1 MSLEDLTGVI
11 RKDKESGRTP
21 ERRRSYAWL
30 LPVSLLVGFVLILGL
45 LFGERLIPAKAVTTA
60 PVITIR
66 TNKPDSPGHVAD
78 HNVTSVGNFGK
89 GGLLFQASGWVEPDP
104 YLTIVPSLVNGVV
117 ESVHALE
124 GQVVKKGDLLATMI
138 DEDAKLDLRSA
149 EQGYV
154 SLEKRIT
161 AHCVSLE
168 IVDAEITAAERRE
181 EALKAQLDDAKDN
194 YNRLKG
200 LSEGAA
206 SRQEVVQA
214 RLAADRQAAMLA
226 EAQAELPRLRARLSQ
241 IEAEAESMRASLDEL
256 VTRRDRAALALKRT
270 RITAPVDGVVL
281 HLHAAPGI
289 KRILDMDD
297 PKSAVIVELYDPQ
310 SLQARIDVPL
320 NEAADL
326 IAGQVVELVSEIL
339 PDRTFT
345 GRVTRISGQADL
357 QRNTLQ
363 AKVSI
368 EDPDPVLRPGM
379 LVRAK
384 FFSVSGR
391 NTKSVNSSGGGV
403 GESSNRLAIYVP
415 EDALVDESSVWVVSA
430 NGEAE
435 LRMITLGR
443 DTREGHRHVTD
454 GLLSGESVIL
464 PPHDNLKDGSRLSV
478 SETK

>member
-1 MSLEDLTGVI
+1 MSSEDLTGII
-11 RKDKESGRTP
+11 RKIPESDRAP

-30 LPVSLLVGFVLILGL
+30 LPVGLLFGFVLILGL
-45 LFGERLIPAKAVTTA
+45 LFGKRLIPAKAVTTA
-60 PVITIR
+60 PVVTIR
-66 TNKPDSPGHVAD
+66 TNEPDPSEPDS
-78 HNVTSVGNFGK
+78 GK
-89 GGLLFQASGWVEPDP
+89 GGEDVSALGKGSLLFQASGWVEPDP
-104 YLTIVPSLVNGVV
+104 YVTLVPSLVNGVV

-124 GQVVKKGDLLATMI
+124 GQVVKKGDLLAKLI

-149 EQGYV
+149 EQEYV
-154 SLEKRIT
+154 SLEKKIT

-168 IVDAEITAAERRE
+168 IVNAEITAAERRE

-194 YNRLKG
+194 YTRLEG
-200 LSEGAA
+200 LSEGAV

-214 RLAADRQAAMLA
+214 RLAADRQAAMHA
-226 EAQAELPRLRARLSQ
+226 EAQAEPPRLRARIGQ

-256 VTRRDRAALALKRT
+256 ATRRDRAALALERT
-270 RITAPVDGVVL
+270 RITAPVDGIVL
-281 HLHAAPGI
+281 HLHVAPGK
-289 KRILDMDD
+289 KRMLNMDD

-320 NEAADL
+320 NEAANL
-326 IAGQVVELVSEIL
+326 TPGQAVELVSEIL
-339 PDRTFT
+339 PDRTFA

-363 AKVSI
+363 AKVAI
-368 EDPDPVLRPGM
+368 EDPDPVLRPDM

-391 NTKSVNSSGGGV
+391 NTKSGNSSV
-403 GESSNRLAIYVP
+403 GASVASNRLAIYVP
-415 EDALVDESSVWVVSA
+415 ENALVDDSSVWVVSP

-435 LRMITLGR
+435 LRKITLGR
-443 DTREGHRHVTD
+443 DTKDGHRRVTD

-464 PPHDNLKDGSRLSV
+464 PPHDDLEEGARLSV
-478 SETK
+478 SETN